1 MELPEPRRTHHPS
14 ALRPEHSVTAYLNSG
29 KHFIQYNLNP
39 EPNELLSPS
48 SARFFVFSTD
58 LPLLF
63 NNTFAPK
70 DFGKAAFDPRPVSA
84 PIDPDAEPLCLYA
97 RNFKVNDLI
106 QQANWNSRIY
116 FQHPKMPQLD
126 YLPKVM
132 PLNAHLIVLNYIHP
146 NVTLGSLIDH
156 AHIFHLIP
164 LPTHMAP
171 FSWERN
177 RHLTHRY
184 HLLINQSHL
193 NKDPPPLYFPNLWK
207 RANQSSRCFHDSTP
221 PPCNP
226 RECPNSPKCDHF
238 PWIPDTHTG
247 TPFGEQLYDFCL
259 LPTALTYSDLR
270 PTPRRPALTDH
281 QPLPDPFYVDYTLP
295 SSRDITSFIPL
306 CLIKPEIHSV
316 YHYDDDE
323 VTPCPI
329 AIPCL
334 EMVYSHRIDPRDR
347 GIHYHYLP
355 LDYHSVLGTED
366 EPRFMLETSQV
377 CSHFEDIRS
386 LLLDS
391 PTQYRSRLDF
401 IIRDKV
407 LEIISYRDGR
417 QAFIDINR
425 SSDDLPTYYLPSSQF
440 HLPTRREIIE
450 LHPEVFDHPPP
461 FLRFLRSQFMSED
474 DERDRRFS
482 SDSAMIEIS
491 SDSDSHYVTALVHS
505 LSESPASSDLIN
517 NPLVRNSPARS
528 FLDKLFKEQQKIP
541 DSDPLF
547 DDCRIEPQLGLKL
560 TRSNKILV
568 PPSLRSEILLL
579 VHGST
584 EAGHLPFAQCW
595 KSLQQSDFHWP
606 NMRSDHQTHI
616 NTCIPCQK
624 TAPVPK
630 TLISST
636 GSLNSVRRP
645 FESIH
650 CDSIGP
656 LPVDSYGYRYIVHFV
671 DAFSKFSILVPTKD
685 LKALTVA
692 NSLISSVYSVFGAPR
707 CIHTDNGPE
716 FANKIFGLLCQFLN
730 VEHTQS
736 LPHYHQ
742 SNGLV
747 ERQHRSFLQVIRRML
762 LDFSDY
768 HNWSDYVPL
777 CQMVLNSQ
785 ERKALNASPYSL
797 IFGSDTSPRLLPNQ
811 LLTSFASHSLPADKP
826 EFIEHLHKL
835 TEKLVSSWEAVGQ
848 SLDQSTVDMPEP
860 SYRPQVDDRVFVLR
874 EKPDKLHGHYVGPYT
889 VQRILSPSSLL
900 VLNPVTRSSLKTSV
914 HLIKPC
920 YSRCLCR
927 CRFWRGLSGRYS

>member
-1 MELPEPRRTHHPS
+1 MPVSFYSRILTPSQQRWSTLQKELFAIVMTLNQPNLSSYLLTKHLTIFCDHKNLAYLFSCPDNNRVVLRWIPVLQSFSFDCVHIEGTKNYWADYLSRANYIETASKKKEKEEKMTRSVFDNPAPALCCMMTHRGSARSPLWNYLNLDGLTHSSPHWYDIDFDTARRTHHPS
-14 ALRPEHSVTAYLNSG
+14 ALRPEHSVTAYLNSS

-48 SARFFVFSTD
+48 SARFFVLSTD

-63 NNTFAPK
+63 NNTFAPR
-70 DFGKAAFDPRPVSA
+70 DFGKAAFDPRPVSVPA
-84 PIDPDAEPLCLYA
+84 DPNAEPLCLYA

-132 PLNAHLIVLNYIHP
+132 PPNAHLIVLNYIHP

-207 RANQSSRCFHDSTP
+207 RANQNSRCFHDSTP
-221 PPCNP
+221 PPCSP
-226 RECPNSPKCDHF
+226 RKCPNSPKCDHF
-238 PWIPDTHTG
+238 PWTPDTHTG
-247 TPFGEQLYDFCL
+247 TPFGELLYDFCL

-281 QPLPDPFYVDYTLP
+281 QPLPDPFYADYTLP

-334 EMVYSHRIDPRDR
+334 EMVFDHQIDPHDR
-347 GIHYHYLP
+347 RIHQHYLP
-355 LDYHSVLGTED
+355 LDHHSVLESED
-366 EPRFMLETSQV
+366 EPQFMHEASYI

-386 LLLDS
+386 LLFDD
-391 PTQYRSRLDF
+391 PVQYHSRLDF
-401 IIRDKV
+401 VIRDKV
-407 LEIISYRDGR
+407 LEIIDYRDGR
-417 QAFIDINR
+417 QAFVSVNH
-425 SSDDLPTYYLPSSQF
+425 SPNHSPTYYLPSSRF
-440 HLPTRREIIE
+440 HLPTRREIFE
-450 LHPEVFDHPPP
+450 LHPEAFDHP
-461 FLRFLRSQFMSED
+461 RFLRSQFMSED
-474 DERDRRFS
+474 DEHDRRFS

-505 LSESPASSDLIN
+505 LSESSASSDLIN

-528 FLDKLFKEQQKIP
+528 FLDNLFKEQQKIP

-547 DDCRIEPQLGLKL
+547 DDCKIEPQLGLKL

-584 EAGHLPFAQCW
+584 EAGHPPFAQCW

-606 NMRSDHQTHI
+606 NMRSDLQTHI

-630 TLISST
+630 TLISSS

-692 NSLISSVYSVFGAPR
+692 NSLISSVYSVFGAPVVYTL
-707 CIHTDNGPE
+707 IT
-716 FANKIFGLLCQFLN
+716 
-730 VEHTQS
+730 
-736 LPHYHQ
+736 
-742 SNGLV
+742 
-747 ERQHRSFLQVIRRML
+747 
-762 LDFSDY
+762 
-768 HNWSDYVPL
+768 VP
-777 CQMVLNSQ
+777 NS
-785 ERKALNASPYSL
+785 P
-797 IFGSDTSPRLLPNQ
+797 T
-811 LLTSFASHSLPADKP
+811 
-826 EFIEHLHKL
+826 
-835 TEKLVSSWEAVGQ
+835 
-848 SLDQSTVDMPEP
+848 
-860 SYRPQVDDRVFVLR
+860 
-874 EKPDKLHGHYVGPYT
+874 
-889 VQRILSPSSLL
+889 
-900 VLNPVTRSSLKTSV
+900 
-914 HLIKPC
+914 
-920 YSRCLCR
+920 
-927 CRFWRGLSGRYS
+927 RYSVCYANS